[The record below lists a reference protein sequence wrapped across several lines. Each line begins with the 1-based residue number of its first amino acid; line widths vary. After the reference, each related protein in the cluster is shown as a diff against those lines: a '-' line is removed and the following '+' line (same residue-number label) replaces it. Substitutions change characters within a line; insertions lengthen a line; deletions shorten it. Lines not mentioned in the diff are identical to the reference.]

1 MKKKDPNYVV
11 RLEKA
16 IAEKYGNEAIQNPRS
31 TWTDEKEAEY
41 IEQLKEF
48 HTHSETHEETE
59 EVKKGVFVPKK
70 LLSNDSNRSCPVCN
84 TYSFSPSDDIYMI
97 KYDCCKNCY
106 IRWVEDREERW
117 LKGWRPNQ

>member
-11 RLEKA
+11 KLEKA

-48 HTHSETHEETE
+48 HTHNEVHEETE

-84 TYSFSPSDDIYMI
+84 TYSFSASDDIYMI